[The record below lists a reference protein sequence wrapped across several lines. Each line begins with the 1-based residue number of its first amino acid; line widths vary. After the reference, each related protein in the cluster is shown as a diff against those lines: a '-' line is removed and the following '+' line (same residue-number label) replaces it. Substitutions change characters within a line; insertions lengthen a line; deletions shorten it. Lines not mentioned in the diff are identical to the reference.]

1 MRVRLSDLCDVG
13 IGRTPPRKQS
23 WWFSRYCG
31 NKWVSIKDM
40 GLSNKYL
47 SITSEC
53 LTDDAVEKF
62 NVLKIERGTI
72 ILSFKLTIGRIAI
85 VSEDM
90 YSNEAIAQLP
100 IKQSAAN
107 LADRDYL
114 YYKLKYYD
122 YDKLGS
128 TSSIAT
134 AINSKM
140 LANMEIDLPD
150 LATQKK
156 IADTLS
162 AFDDKI
168 ELNRQ
173 MNETLE
179 EMGRALF
186 RHYFIDN
193 PEAKNWPDI
202 PLDEVATFTNGLA
215 MQKYPAVNT
224 KESLPVIK
232 IREMQRGVMG
242 ETDRGSNSIP
252 DRYIVRKGDLLF
264 SWSGTL
270 MTKFWDGPTGAL
282 NQHLFKVESNRYPKW
297 FYYYW
302 INSYLNKF
310 VEIARDKATTM
321 GHIQRRHLHSS
332 MIRVPD
338 NETMRRLD
346 MMFGPIVDESMNCM
360 QQCVAL
366 SNARDALA
374 NRLI

>member
-1 MRVRLSDLCDVG
+1 MKVRLSDLCDVG

-47 SITSEC
+47 SITSEY

-62 NVLKIERGTI
+62 NVPKIERGTI

-179 EMGRALF
+179 EMGRVLF

-193 PEAKNWPDI
+193 PEAKNWPMVKVGDLIEPKRGKSLISRDMKGGGVPVVGGGLSAAGMHNVANTMAPVVTISASGANAGYVSLWGAPVWSSDSSYIDSTVTPYIYYWYFFLKSKQKEIFDMQTGTGQPHIYPSHIGLLDI
-202 PLDEVATFTNGLA
+202 NNAPEKMILKFNNTVEPLLFKLFTNNNEMLSLNSTRDMLA
-215 MQKYPAVNT
+215 EKLV
-224 KESLPVIK
+224 K
-232 IREMQRGVMG
+232 
-242 ETDRGSNSIP
+242 
-252 DRYIVRKGDLLF
+252 
-264 SWSGTL
+264 
-270 MTKFWDGPTGAL
+270 
-282 NQHLFKVESNRYPKW
+282 
-297 FYYYW
+297 
-302 INSYLNKF
+302 
-310 VEIARDKATTM
+310 
-321 GHIQRRHLHSS
+321 
-332 MIRVPD
+332 
-338 NETMRRLD
+338 
-346 MMFGPIVDESMNCM
+346 
-360 QQCVAL
+360 
-366 SNARDALA
+366 
-374 NRLI
+374 